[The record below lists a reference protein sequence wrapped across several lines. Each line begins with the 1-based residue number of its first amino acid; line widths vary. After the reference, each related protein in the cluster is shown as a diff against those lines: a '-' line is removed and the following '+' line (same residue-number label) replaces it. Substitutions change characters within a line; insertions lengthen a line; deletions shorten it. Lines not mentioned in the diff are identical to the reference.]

1 MQAGYD
7 CKPYDELAAV
17 RSAALPE
24 IGLQDDRE
32 AMMSESLAG
41 AMNRELAAADPDLVG
56 NDDLLRGVL
65 AGCGDCIKVLDLDG
79 RLQFMSDGG
88 KRVMEVD
95 DFGVLKGCPWPG
107 FWSGD
112 GNRDALAAVETAKA
126 GKTARFRGAANTA
139 KGNPR
144 YWDVQVSPIYG
155 SSGQVAQL
163 LSISRD
169 ITEEWEAAQREQFL
183 NEELEHR
190 VKNTFAMVLSIANQT
205 FRGDANVSP
214 LEAYRAR
221 ITALARAHDIAKNAN
236 WSNARI
242 GQVVESALAPHRT
255 GEGRFSLSGLDL
267 MLDPRQ
273 ALSLLLAINEL
284 ATNATKYGSLSASGG
299 TVDISWSTTEGDA
312 PSFVFT
318 WRERGGPL
326 IAPPAR
332 EGFGSRVIKEAM
344 ASDFAGTVWLSFEPA
359 GVVCTLTAPLANLPP
374 DAATS

>member
-1 MQAGYD
+1 M
-7 CKPYDELAAV
+7 PNV
-17 RSAALPE
+17 
-24 IGLQDDRE
+24 
-32 AMMSESLAG
+32 MSESLAG

-112 GNRDALAAVETAKA
+112 GNRDALAAVEAAKA

-155 SSGQVAQL
+155 SSGEVAQL

-169 ITEEWEAAQREQFL
+169 ITEEWEAAQRERFL

-205 FRGDANVSP
+205 FRGDANISP

-221 ITALARAHDIAKNAN
+221 ITALAKAHEIAKNSN

-242 GQVVESALAPHRT
+242 RQVLEGALAPHRT
-255 GEGRFSLSGLDL
+255 GEARFSLSGPDV
-267 MLDPRQ
+267 MLAPRQ
-273 ALSLLLAINEL
+273 ALSLSLAINEL
-284 ATNATKYGSLSASGG
+284 ATNATKYGSLSAPGG
-299 TVDISWSTTEGDA
+299 KVDISWSTTAGDA

-318 WRERGGPL
+318 WRERGGP
-326 IAPPAR
+326 AVTPPTR
-332 EGFGSRVIKEAM
+332 EGFGSRVIRDVM
-344 ASDFAGTVWLSFEPA
+344 ASDFAGTVRLSFEPA
-359 GVVCTLTAPLANLPP
+359 GVVCALTAPLANLSL
-374 DAATS
+374 DATTR

>member
-126 GKTARFRGAANTA
+126 GKTARFRGAVNTA

-169 ITEEWEAAQREQFL
+169 ITEEWEAAQRERFL

-318 WRERGGPL
+318 WRERGGPV